1 MKLFHKKI
9 PNRRMQNQLLNDRMM
24 SLVLD
29 AVSDHTDSESI
40 TQALK
45 TTDSVAKLFRMTTT
59 GCSKQNKELMR
70 DCEIHL
76 KELES
81 SRYDLDPSK
90 ILQTVREAETG
101 RLAKLEHETMAKL
114 VNKMCGRT
122 ELIEAFTSS
131 QSSINDMSEYS
142 ETLHQRISQRQLVA
156 RILSQLI
163 PSVQASLSEMPSP
176 ENLPPLDEIDP
187 SLFIIE

>member
-1 MKLFHKKI
+1 
-9 PNRRMQNQLLNDRMM
+9 MQNQLLIDRMM

-40 TQALK
+40 TQALG
-45 TTDSVAKLFRMTTT
+45 TMDSVAKLFRMTTT

-176 ENLPPLDEIDP
+176 ENRPPLDEIDP